1 MIDPRQVASQV
12 LGAIEWQ
19 TEVSGFCRCPGE
31 AFHTSANGKKDCRV
45 NVDGAPTI
53 YCFHSSCSAAVA
65 EANRRLR
72 REVNASPWEL
82 RLPSGQVLRS
92 GDVLQ
97 AGGLVVPREV
107 VKARAKAEGREAGEQ
122 LLLESLRAAAE
133 RFRPEL
139 FDFFRWPMGQ
149 ILEDSPLLVAE
160 RDADDQFRT
169 WLKLWPACSTV
180 WIGDVYSSGKPE
192 HRTHF
197 RPISEWYQIG
207 PVMGN
212 YTCGSSFK
220 PGSCRRSNENLNG
233 HRFLV
238 IESDSLTRDE
248 VGAVFAYLRRRLH
261 YDLHCIIDTAGKS
274 LHAWFDAP
282 RNKVFENRLKA
293 GLQVF
298 GCDPKVFTYSQPVR
312 VPGAWRDGKLQR
324 LIWLRE

>member
-1 MIDPRQVASQV
+1 M
-12 LGAIEWQ
+12 
-19 TEVSGFCRCPGE
+19 
-31 AFHTSANGKKDCRV
+31 HTSGNGKKDCRV

-53 YCFHSSCSAAVA
+53 FCFHASCAMAVA

-72 REVNASPWEL
+72 RELGALPWEL
-82 RLPSGQVLRS
+82 RLPGGGRLRS

-97 AGGLVVPREV
+97 RDGTVVPRAIANS
-107 VKARAKAEGREAGEQ
+107 KSQMAEQAER
-122 LLLESLRAAAE
+122 LILETLRVNAE

-139 FDFFRWPMGQ
+139 FDFFCWPMAQ
-149 ILEDSPLLVAE
+149 ILEESPLLVAE
-160 RDADDQFRT
+160 RDPEDQFRT

-197 RPISEWYQIG
+197 RPVAEWYQIG

-212 YTCGSSFK
+212 YTCGSAFRRGTFS
-220 PGSCRRSNENLNG
+220 RSNDNIEG
-233 HRFLV
+233 QRFLV
-238 IESDSLTRDE
+238 VESDTLAKDD
-248 VGAVFAYLRRRLH
+248 VGAIFAYLRRRLH
-261 YDLHCIIDTAGKS
+261 YRLHCIIDTAGKS

-293 GLQVF
+293 GLEVF

-312 VPGAWRDGKLQR
+312 VPGAWREGRLQR
-324 LIWLRE
+324 LIWLRD